1 MASSDEG
8 EIIEDRA
15 EDTKASSLPRT
26 EGSSVNRRDRIDS
39 RRSSA
44 EGDSASRYSVSSR
57 RSRSPRGHKRGYDDR
72 DGRPRRRDDPGRF
85 RPDYDDAKRDGYK
98 RSRVSY
104 DDLDNPDERSD
115 RDSRSRRDRSR
126 DRGRQNDSERDR
138 HHNRPVQQRSR
149 SPYRSRNGYR
159 SDGEHGARNGPR
171 DARSGALDYDDG
183 RKATSSASGPSTV
196 GHAPHTAIGDAKTSQ
211 DSTYAG
217 RRTDSGTDQTCVS
230 LLQLVRQALTDTS
243 EPPKA
248 SETDDDFVEPEKF
261 DEEAEIERRRK
272 RREALLAKS
281 SSATPL
287 LLHAVGASDK
297 VRGLSPG
304 SQGSSTLERPESEAE
319 TPRSSKCTAA

>member
-1 MASSDEG
+1 
-8 EIIEDRA
+8 
-15 EDTKASSLPRT
+15 
-26 EGSSVNRRDRIDS
+26 
-39 RRSSA
+39 
-44 EGDSASRYSVSSR
+44 
-57 RSRSPRGHKRGYDDR
+57 
-72 DGRPRRRDDPGRF
+72 
-85 RPDYDDAKRDGYK
+85 
-98 RSRVSY
+98 
-104 DDLDNPDERSD
+104 
-115 RDSRSRRDRSR
+115 
-126 DRGRQNDSERDR
+126 
-138 HHNRPVQQRSR
+138 
-149 SPYRSRNGYR
+149 
-159 SDGEHGARNGPR
+159 
-171 DARSGALDYDDG
+171 
-183 RKATSSASGPSTV
+183 
-196 GHAPHTAIGDAKTSQ
+196 
-211 DSTYAG
+211 
-217 RRTDSGTDQTCVS
+217 VS

>member
-1 MASSDEG
+1 MSSSDEG
-8 EIIEDRA
+8 EIIEDRV

-39 RRSSA
+39 RRSSV
-44 EGDSASRYSVSSR
+44 EGDSASRYSASSR

-72 DGRPRRRDDPGRF
+72 DARPRRRDEPGRF
-85 RPDYDDAKRDGYK
+85 RPDYDDAKRDSYK

-104 DDLDNPDERSD
+104 DDLDNPDDRSD
-115 RDSRSRRDRSR
+115 RDSRPRRDRSR
-126 DRGRQNDSERDR
+126 DRGRRYDSERDR
-138 HHNRPVQQRSR
+138 NHNRSGRQRSR

-159 SDGEHGARNGPR
+159 SDGERSARDGPR
-171 DARSGALDYDDG
+171 DGQPGGLDYDDHH
-183 RKATSSASGPSTV
+183 KATSSASRPSTV
-196 GHAPHTAIGDAKTSQ
+196 GQAPHTAIGDAKTSQ
-211 DSTYAG
+211 DSTNTG
-217 RRTDSGTDQTCVS
+217 RMTDSGTDQTCVN
-230 LLQLVRQALTDTS
+230 LLQLARPTLIDSS

-248 SETDDDFVEPEKF
+248 AETDDFVEPEEF

-297 VRGLSPG
+297 VRGSSPG
-304 SQGSSTLERPESEAE
+304 SQGAGTQERPESETE
-319 TPRSSKCTAA
+319 TPRSSKCTAS